1 LTHELVGED
10 EVADDAELPV
20 APTDV
25 RPPSKRDEEGGRV
38 RGKRRRRRKGMSPR
52 RELPALGEEA
62 EVHAS
67 ADVGAAAGPEMPPGR
82 EEVEGPDDL
91 DIAEDDLAADEVAD
105 SEARSEKS
113 LHRAI
118 PSWFDAVN
126 LVVSANLESRAK
138 NPDRKSSGRPRG
150 GHDRRGR
157 GGDRPNS

>member
-1 LTHELVGED
+1 
-10 EVADDAELPV
+10 
-20 APTDV
+20 
-25 RPPSKRDEEGGRV
+25 
-38 RGKRRRRRKGMSPR
+38 MSPR

-62 EVHAS
+62 EVRAIGD
-67 ADVGAAAGPEMPPGR
+67 AGGAAGAEMPPSR
-82 EEVEGPDDL
+82 EEAEGPDDL
-91 DIAEDDLAADEVAD
+91 DIDEDDLTADEVAD

-118 PSWFDAVN
+118 PSWFEAVN

-157 GGDRPNS
+157 DRDRSGDRPN